1 MTSMVTFFPPLNRQ
15 LFMYLLD
22 LVAVFASKLNNYMT
36 SERIM
41 AAFQP
46 SFLSRTRSEMLASD
60 HVLAA
65 DQGR

>member
-46 SFLSRTRSEMLASD
+46 SFLSRTRSEM
-60 HVLAA
+60 
-65 DQGR
+65 